1 MKYGVRNSLTASV
14 TSVKKGD
21 IMSQVECRLEGPG
34 SLSSVLTTDSLED
47 LKLKEGDRVVL
58 LVKAIH
64 VIPVKE

>member
-21 IMSQVECRLEGPG
+21 IMSQVECRLEGAG
-34 SLSSVLTTDSLED
+34 TLSSVLTTDSLED